1 MRLKNWKNLFFCIL
15 LTSSGGSWC
24 CIRVDAAESAIT
36 HVLHPNHL
44 ATTQLT
50 HEQLCHK
57 LEQKAINSLCKL
69 SSESHTLE
77 LIRKENLKDTQLVTR
92 SEFQRISIFL
102 TQIPEILAR
111 QVLYLSLQISS

>member
-1 MRLKNWKNLFFCIL
+1 M
-15 LTSSGGSWC
+15 
-24 CIRVDAAESAIT
+24 AMM
-36 HVLHPNHL
+36 
-44 ATTQLT
+44 
-50 HEQLCHK
+50 
-57 LEQKAINSLCKL
+57 
-69 SSESHTLE
+69 LE